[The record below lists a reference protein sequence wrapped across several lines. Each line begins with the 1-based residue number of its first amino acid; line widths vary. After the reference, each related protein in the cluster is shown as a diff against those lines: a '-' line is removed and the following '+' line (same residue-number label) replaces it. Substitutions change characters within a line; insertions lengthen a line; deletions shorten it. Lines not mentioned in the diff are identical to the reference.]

1 MMNKNFLFIALFL
14 FCTAYAATAQVDT
27 IRLRGDGSRPKI
39 VTDRPP
45 QAVYFQVLGSGPIL
59 SVMYDRRLGKKVN
72 GLGFAVGL
80 GYWGED
86 GDNIFSIP
94 VQLNYLFGR
103 QTHFIELAGGTT
115 YVTAAES
122 FFLILSHLDLFTTL
136 ILAIGIN
143 LQKAAFSLEADTAL
157 YFTTGRMLPPFILD
171 LDTTFNSP

>member
-122 FFLILSHLDLFTTL
+122 FFDTESSGFIYH
-136 ILAIGIN
+136 IN
-143 LQKAAFSLEADTAL
+143 LGYRHQPTKGGFFFRGG
-157 YFTTGRMLPPFILD
+157 Y
-171 LDTTFNSP
+171 SPLFYDGENVTSFYLGFGHNF